1 MLPPLAPERAKS
13 LVARFSGTTI
23 LVIGAALLDRFV
35 LGRVTRISP
44 EAPVPVVTF
53 DHETHRVGGAANVAH
68 NVSALGGHALLVAIT
83 GQDDAAGTLTRG
95 CGEAGIGA
103 SLVADPSR
111 PTTTKVRIVTE
122 RNQQVARI
130 DYENDAEI
138 AAELETR
145 LV

>member
-1 MLPPLAPERAKS
+1 MLLPPLAPDRARR
-13 LVARFSGTTI
+13 LAAGFAGTRI
-23 LVIGAALLDRFV
+23 LVIGDAMLDRFIA
-35 LGRVTRISP
+35 GRVTRISP

-68 NVSALGGHALLVAIT
+68 NVSALGGHASLVAIT
-83 GQDDAAGTLTRG
+83 GQDDAAGTLMRG
-95 CGEAGIGA
+95 CSEAGIDA

-138 AAELETR
+138 AADLESR
-145 LV
+145 